1 MLLGGEAGERL
12 EPVGEVRGAVL
23 DGPVLHGRGDDI
35 GDLGIE
41 RLAPVD
47 GPEEA
52 LVDLLG
58 QPLAHD
64 GTGKHIGAE
73 DFVNA
78 FGAFAHGMLLIWAGV
93 RGVDEPR
100 RKQAY

>member
-1 MLLGGEAGERL
+1 MLLGREAGERL
-12 EPVGEVRGAVL
+12 EPVGEVGRAIL
-23 DGPVLHGRGDDI
+23 DGPVLHRRGDDI
-35 GDLGIE
+35 GHLRVE

-47 GPEEA
+47 GAEEA

-58 QPLAHD
+58 QALAHD
-64 GTGKHIGAE
+64 TTGKHIGAE
-73 DFVNA
+73 DLVNA
-78 FGAFAHGMLLIWAGV
+78 FGTFAHGMLLFWAGV